1 MNPYKLDIN
10 GTVITVTSTA
20 TSLLDLINTAIVAGG
35 GNAVEL
41 DTVANGIDF
50 VVEAN
55 DVRYMYDNTPTT
67 TKGLLVKEKN
77 ILSLRNVDFRRHY
90 FIATG
95 SNATISLLA
104 GESAVG
110 ESSSQGCYS

>member
-35 GNAVEL
+35 GTAVQI
-41 DTVANGIDF
+41 DTVVNAIDF

-55 DVRYMYDNTPTT
+55 DVRYLCDNIPTT
-67 TKGLLVKEKN
+67 SKGLLVKAKN
-77 ILSLRNVDFRRHY
+77 ILSLRNVDLRRHY

-95 SNATISLLA
+95 SNATISLLV
-104 GESAVG
+104 GESADG